1 MFQFET
7 ISRFHFGKSHFDPKL
22 NALHEGVVGVLLPFL
37 FFNLVYLH
45 FAKAQEFASE
55 WVSAAQIS
63 IEIDQM
69 NGRLRG
75 SVLDQSE
82 HTQLRSQIQQKNQE
96 LRAQLL
102 KIHDQKI
109 PLYEKP
115 RTRRELQDRMAQ
127 ARAEI
132 SRLNGDEK
140 KLKPSERQSKYE
152 RLAEL
157 TQIIEAD
164 RKAMQ
169 TAPRSQTR
177 SLASP
182 ALSDRLAPDGSSQTG
197 QTSLTTREQALEDLP
212 VLFEAEPTGAR

>member
-1 MFQFET
+1 M
-7 ISRFHFGKSHFDPKL
+7 
-22 NALHEGVVGVLLPFL
+22 LLSFL
-37 FFNLVYLH
+37 FFNLVIAD
-45 FAKAQEFASE
+45 FAKAQEFTSE

-75 SVLDQSE
+75 AVLDQGE
-82 HTQLRSQIQQKNQE
+82 RTQLRTQIQQKSQE
-96 LRAQLL
+96 LGAQLL
-102 KIHDQKI
+102 KLHDQKI

-115 RTRRELQDRMAQ
+115 RTRRELQDRIAQ

-140 KLKPSERQSKYE
+140 KLKPSERESKYE

-164 RKAMQ
+164 RKALP

-182 ALSDRLAPDGSSQTG
+182 ALGDRSAPDGSVQTVRPSQRN
-197 QTSLTTREQALEDLP
+197 REQALEDLP